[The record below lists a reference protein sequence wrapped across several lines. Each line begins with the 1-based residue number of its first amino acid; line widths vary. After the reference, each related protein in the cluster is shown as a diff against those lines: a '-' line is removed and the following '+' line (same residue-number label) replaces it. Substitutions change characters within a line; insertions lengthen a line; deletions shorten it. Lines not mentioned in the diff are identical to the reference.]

1 LSKVRVAV
9 IGTGRIGKMHARNI
23 KYFIPNAEV
32 IAVADVAWETA
43 KNCAEELGI
52 PRAEKDYRRLL
63 EEKNLDAVIICTS
76 TDTHAQIIK
85 DAASAKK
92 HVFCEKPIA
101 LTLKEID
108 DVLQVV
114 NSEKVKFQVGF
125 QRRFDVNFQK
135 AKECIQTGKIGDPH
149 VLKITSRD
157 SVPPPPEYVKGSG
170 GIFLDMTIHDFD
182 MARYLLEDE
191 VEEVYAIGSVL
202 VDPRIGRLGD
212 VDTAV
217 VTLRFRSGTL
227 GVIDNSRQAV
237 YGYDQRVEVLGSK
250 GMLIVQNPT
259 SDTTLLSNENGTLSS
274 PLLHFFIER
283 YTEAYI
289 NEIRAFIEAII
300 EDKDPPVTGEDGRI
314 PVVIAYAAQKSL
326 NENRPVKLS
335 EIAA

>member
-1 LSKVRVAV
+1 V

>member
-1 LSKVRVAV
+1 MSKVRVAV

>member
-9 IGTGRIGKMHARNI
+9 IGTGRIGKMHARYI

-300 EDKDPPVTGEDGRI
+300 EDKDLPVTGEDGRI

>member
-1 LSKVRVAV
+1 MSKVRVAV

-191 VEEVYAIGSVL
+191 VEEGYAIGSVL